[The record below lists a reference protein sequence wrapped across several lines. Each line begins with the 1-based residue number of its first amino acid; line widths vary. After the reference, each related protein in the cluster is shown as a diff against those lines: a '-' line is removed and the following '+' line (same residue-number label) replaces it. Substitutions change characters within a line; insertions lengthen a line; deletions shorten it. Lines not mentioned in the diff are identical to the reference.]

1 LIVEST
7 ALTDDCAN
15 NSKLSAVPTNLK
27 PETWNLKLFNMY
39 FDENFDVIV
48 IGAGHAGC
56 EAASAAARLGAETA
70 LVTINLDLIGQ
81 MSCNPAIGGIAKGHL
96 VREIDALGGIM
107 GRVIDRTG
115 IQFRLLNRSRGPAVQ
130 SPRAQADRALYR
142 TEMRRVLEATPN
154 LHLRQGIVVDFVIK
168 DGAVCGIELQ
178 DSRKFGAKA
187 VVVATGTFLNGTIHT
202 GRRTFSAGR
211 AGEPAS
217 IELAESLKTLG
228 FPVGRLK
235 TGTPPRLDGR
245 TIDWDAFERQPADE
259 KPVAFSFATD
269 KIEQPQIDCY
279 IGYTS
284 DELHNKIRDNLHQ
297 SPLYSGK
304 IKGIGPRYCPSIED
318 KVVKFADKD
327 RHQLFLEPEGH
338 NTNEVYLNGFSTSLP
353 ADLQQELVRMVDG
366 FENVRMIRPG
376 YAIEYD
382 YVDPRQLKPTMETT
396 RVSGLFFAGQLN
408 GTTGY
413 EEAACQGLMA
423 GINAAL
429 QTQGRDSFRLRRD
442 EAYIG
447 VLIDDLIQH
456 GVDEPYRIF
465 TSRAE
470 ARLTLRHDN
479 ADSRLSP
486 KGHDIG
492 LLGDTDW
499 ERFNQRRDN
508 LATLRN
514 ALDFTRFKRSDV
526 VYQSLCQTL
535 GANDLG
541 DSVTLSH
548 LAQRQGVDSEMI
560 LRLLPKD
567 LRSTTKLSDLESAL
581 ADSLYSGYINS
592 HNTANA
598 RVNLYDALKVPD
610 NFNFKGISGL
620 SNEMVERL
628 ERARPQTFGQAR
640 KINGLTPAAL
650 STLLVHLS
658 AKSDAAKTV

>member
-1 LIVEST
+1 
-7 ALTDDCAN
+7 
-15 NSKLSAVPTNLK
+15 
-27 PETWNLKLFNMY
+27 M
-39 FDENFDVIV
+39 FDESFDVIV

-56 EAASAAARLGAETA
+56 EAASASARLGAETA

-81 MSCNPAIGGIAKGHL
+81 MSCNPAVGGIAKGHV

-130 SPRAQADRALYR
+130 SPRAQADRSLYR
-142 TEMRRVLEATPN
+142 IEMRRVLEATPN
-154 LHLRQGIVVDFVIK
+154 LHLRQGLVVELIIENNKVI
-168 DGAVCGIELQ
+168 GVEMQ
-178 DSRKFGAKA
+178 DTRRFGAKA
-187 VVVATGTFLNGTIHT
+187 VIVATGTFLNGTIHT
-202 GRRTFSAGR
+202 GKQTFSAGR

-217 IELAESLKTLG
+217 IELAENLKNQG

-245 TIDWDAFERQPADE
+245 TIDWDAFEAQPPDE
-259 KPVAFSFATD
+259 KPVAFSFATE
-269 KIEQPQIDCY
+269 KIEQPQIQCF

-284 DELHNKIRDNLHQ
+284 NRLHQAIRDNLHQ

-353 ADLQQELVRMVDG
+353 SALQLELLQMIPG
-366 FENVRMIRPG
+366 FESVQIIRPG

-382 YVDPRQLKPTMETT
+382 FVDPRELRPTMESSRTE
-396 RVSGLFFAGQLN
+396 GLFLAGQIN

-423 GINAAL
+423 GINAAFAV
-429 QTQGRDSFRLRRD
+429 QGRKPFILGRD

-447 VLIDDLIQH
+447 VLVDDLIQH
-456 GVDEPYRIF
+456 GVDEPYRLF

-479 ADSRLSP
+479 ADQRLSAR
-486 KGHDIG
+486 GREAG

-499 ERFNQRRDN
+499 ERFNQKRDR
-508 LATLRN
+508 LARLRN
-514 ALDFTRFKRSDV
+514 ALDQTRFRRSSVEYASVSQLLEADM
-526 VYQSLCQTL
+526 
-535 GANDLG
+535 G
-541 DSVTLSH
+541 DSFSLSQ
-548 LAQRQGVDSEMI
+548 LAMRQGVSKD
-560 LRLLPKD
+560 LVQRLLPVEIRDD
-567 LRSTTKLSDLESAL
+567 LKTNDLDTAL
-581 ADSLYSGYINS
+581 ADSLYSGYIIKQKAA
-592 HNTANA
+592 TE
-598 RVNLYDALKVPD
+598 RVNHHDALKVPEGFQFD
-610 NFNFKGISGL
+610 VISGL
-620 SNEMVERL
+620 SHEMVERL
-628 ERARPQTFGQAR
+628 ERARPQNFAQVR
-640 KINGLTPAAL
+640 KINGLTAAAV
-650 STLLVHLS
+650 STVLVHLTAYKPQDS
-658 AKSDAAKTV
+658 LQN

>member
-1 LIVEST
+1 MI
-7 ALTDDCAN
+7 
-15 NSKLSAVPTNLK
+15 
-27 PETWNLKLFNMY
+27 
-39 FDENFDVIV
+39 FDEVFDVIV

-81 MSCNPAIGGIAKGHL
+81 MSCNPAIGGIAKGHV

-130 SPRAQADRALYR
+130 SPRAQADRSLYR
-142 TEMRRVLEATPN
+142 IEMRRVLEATPN
-154 LHLRQGIVVDFVIK
+154 LHLRQGIVIDVITQNNK
-168 DGAVCGIELQ
+168 VVGVEMQ
-178 DSRKFGAKA
+178 DTRCLGAKA
-187 VVVATGTFLNGTIHT
+187 VIIATGTFLNGTIHT

-217 IELAESLKTLG
+217 VELAESLKKLG

-245 TIDWDAFERQPADE
+245 TIDWDAFEPQSADE
-259 KPVAFSFATD
+259 NPVAFSFSTE
-269 KIEQPQIDCY
+269 KIEQPQIKCF
-279 IGYTS
+279 IGYTN
-284 DELHNKIRDNLHQ
+284 ENLHAKIRDNLFQ

-318 KVVKFADKD
+318 KVVKFADKS

-353 ADLQQELVRMVDG
+353 SDLQQNLLKMLPG
-366 FENVRMIRPG
+366 FENVKIIRPG

-382 YVDPRQLKPTMETT
+382 FVDPRELFPTMETT
-396 RVSGLFFAGQLN
+396 RIKGLFLSGQIN

-429 QTQGRDSFRLRRD
+429 QVQNRDSFILRRD
-442 EAYIG
+442 EGYIG

-456 GVDEPYRIF
+456 GVDEPYRLF

-479 ADSRLSP
+479 ADQRLSP
-486 KGHDIG
+486 KGRQIG
-492 LLGDTDW
+492 LVGNTDW
-499 ERFNQRRDN
+499 DKFNQKRDS
-508 LATLRN
+508 LAKLKNTLD
-514 ALDFTRFKRSDV
+514 LIRFKRSSKE
-526 VYQSLCQTL
+526 YSTISTYL
-535 GANDLG
+535 GCDLG
-541 DSVTLSH
+541 ESISLANLSM
-548 LAQRQGVDSEMI
+548 RQGVTPDFI
-560 LRLLPKD
+560 FRHLP
-567 LRSTTKLSDLESAL
+567 REVSSRITMGELETVL
-581 ADSLYSGYINS
+581 ADVL
-592 HNTANA
+592 
-598 RVNLYDALKVPD
+598 
-610 NFNFKGISGL
+610 
-620 SNEMVERL
+620 
-628 ERARPQTFGQAR
+628 
-640 KINGLTPAAL
+640 
-650 STLLVHLS
+650 
-658 AKSDAAKTV
+658 